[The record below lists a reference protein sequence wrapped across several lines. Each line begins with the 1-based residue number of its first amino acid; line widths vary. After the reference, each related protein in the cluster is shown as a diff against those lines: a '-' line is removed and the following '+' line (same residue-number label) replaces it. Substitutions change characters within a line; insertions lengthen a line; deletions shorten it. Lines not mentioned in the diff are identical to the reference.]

1 MGPARRSTRMASPLR
16 FIAPFLSSPVQTGAI
31 AASSRALAALT
42 VDTANLQP
50 GVTSVVEFGSGTGV
64 FTAEILRK
72 LDKNAVFMAIEVN
85 PHFVRETRRN
95 CPGATV
101 YEGSALMVGEFLSR
115 HGLSQCDR
123 IVCGL
128 PWAAFTKQSQV
139 ALLAASYAALKPGG
153 RFVTF
158 AYLHGLA
165 LPQGLS
171 FRRLLRQNFSVVTT
185 TRTVWR
191 NLPPAFVYCADK

>member
-1 MGPARRSTRMASPLR
+1 MRSPLR
-16 FIAPFLSSPVQTGAI
+16 FLAPFLSSPAQTGAI
-31 AASSRALAALT
+31 AASSRALAQLA
-42 VDTANLQP
+42 VDAANLHP
-50 GVTSVVEFGSGTGV
+50 GVSSVVELGSGTGV
-64 FTAEILRK
+64 FTAAILRK
-72 LDKNAVFMAIEVN
+72 IDHGAVFMAIEIN
-85 PHFVRETRRN
+85 PAFVRETRRN

-101 YEGSALMVGEFLSR
+101 YEGSALMVGEFLER

-128 PWAAFTKQSQV
+128 PWAVFSKHSQV
-139 ALLAASYAALKPGG
+139 ALLAASYEALKPGG

-165 LPQGLS
+165 LPQGLH
-171 FRRLLRQNFSVVTT
+171 FRRLLQQRFSYVTT

>member
-1 MGPARRSTRMASPLR
+1 MEPASRSTRMASPLR
-16 FIAPFLSSPVQTGAI
+16 FVAPFLSSPVQTGAI
-31 AASSRALAALT
+31 AASSRALAELT
-42 VDTANLQP
+42 VDAADLRP
-50 GVTSVVEFGSGTGV
+50 GVTSVVEFGPGTGV
-64 FTAEILRK
+64 FTAEIMRRLGK
-72 LDKNAVFMAIEVN
+72 DALFVAIEVN
-85 PHFVRETRRN
+85 PNFVRETRRN

-101 YEGSALMVGEFLSR
+101 YEGSALMVGEFLGR

-128 PWAAFTKQSQV
+128 PWAAFTRQYQMS
-139 ALLAASYAALKPGG
+139 LLAASYAALKPGG

-158 AYLHGLA
+158 AYLHGLV
-165 LPQGLS
+165 LPQGLH
-171 FRRLLRQNFSVVTT
+171 FRRLLQQRFSVVTT

>member
-1 MGPARRSTRMASPLR
+1 
-16 FIAPFLSSPVQTGAI
+16 
-31 AASSRALAALT
+31 LAQLT
-42 VDTANLQP
+42 VDAADLQR
-50 GVTSVVEFGSGTGV
+50 GATSVVEFGSGTGV
-64 FTAEILRK
+64 FTAEILRR
-72 LDKNAVFMAIEVN
+72 LDREAVFMAIEVN

-128 PWAAFTKQSQV
+128 PWAAFTRQSQI
-139 ALLAASYAALKPGG
+139 ALLAASYAAMKPGG

-158 AYLHGLA
+158 AYLHGLG
-165 LPQGLS
+165 LPQGLH
-171 FRRLLRQNFSVVTT
+171 FRRLLQQRFGAVTT

>member
-1 MGPARRSTRMASPLR
+1 MDSVHRSPRLSNSLR
-16 FIAPFLSSPVQTGAI
+16 FIAPFLSSPAQTGAI
-31 AASSRALAALT
+31 AASSRALAQLT
-42 VDTANLQP
+42 VDAADLQR
-50 GVTSVVEFGSGTGV
+50 GATSVVEFGSGTGV
-64 FTAEILRK
+64 FTAEILRR
-72 LDKNAVFMAIEVN
+72 LDREAVFMAIEVN

-128 PWAAFTKQSQV
+128 PWAAFTRQSQI
-139 ALLAASYAALKPGG
+139 ALLAASYAAMKPGG

-158 AYLHGLA
+158 AYLHGLG
-165 LPQGLS
+165 LPQGLH
-171 FRRLLRQNFSVVTT
+171 FRRLLQQRFGAVTT